1 MLFPIFRG
9 FNLICGNLCR
19 PIVLSGS
26 TLLKKMLLLF
36 CLKAPDI
43 NLNRRFSPREG
54 ALHSG
59 PAINIRKNEKG
70 EYVYFDPHVNGY
82 YNARMGIKCDFW
94 NCPDD
99 DQIKKFSGYQFK
111 KGILAF
117 YPTLITGSIEEFE
130 RNLARI
136 KEFRKKHYRSEAEA
150 HQQELSYIRG
160 VHIEGGLISKKGVHP
175 KEYTNVFQNLK
186 TVKAL
191 VEKYQGLIKMWT
203 LCPTMDPNGKIT
215 KYLQSQGILVSYG
228 HSDATYSQA
237 MKAFEQHGVKTITHW
252 GNTMFLHKNIRNARD
267 ITDEQIR
274 FILNPNSIKDAS
286 NKDDFGI
293 GYYALHDPNVTLQVI
308 CGSPEAKDVHL
319 NPKLLRAVYQHKGPE
334 KIALVS
340 DVACNPRRTNTLRGA
355 NQLVSEHRENLGRLL
370 AKPESEIQKS

>member
-1 MLFPIFRG
+1 M
-9 FNLICGNLCR
+9 
-19 PIVLSGS
+19 V
-26 TLLKKMLLLF
+26 LLF

-43 NLNRRFSPREG
+43 NLNRRFSPGEG
-54 ALHSG
+54 TLHSG
-59 PAINIRKNEKG
+59 PAINIRKNEDGK
-70 EYVYFDPHVNGY
+70 YVYFDPHVNGY

-99 DQIKKFSGYQFK
+99 AQIKKFSEYQFK

-117 YPTLITGSIEEFE
+117 YPTLITSSIQEFE

-136 KEFRKKHYRSEAEA
+136 QEFRKKHYSSEADA
-150 HQQELSYIRG
+150 LKQGLSYIRG

-175 KEYTNVFQNLK
+175 EKYTNVFENLK

-191 VEKYQGLIKMWT
+191 VEKHPGLIKMWT
-203 LCPTMDPNGKIT
+203 LCPTMDPSGEIT
-215 KYLQSQGILVSYG
+215 KYLLSQGILVSYG
-228 HSDATYSQA
+228 HSKATYSQA
-237 MKAFEQHGVKTITHW
+237 KKAFNEHGVKTVTHW
-252 GNTMFLHKNIRNARD
+252 GNTMFLHKDIPDARC
-267 ITDEQIR
+267 ITDAQINM
-274 FILNPNSIKDAS
+274 LLDPKSISRAV

-319 NPKLLRAVYQHKGPE
+319 NPKLLRAVYKLKGPE

-340 DVACNPRRTNTLRGA
+340 DVACNPQRPNTLRGA

-370 AKPESEIQKS
+370 AKPESEIQTSEAKQNGLPSRSKALAM

>member
-1 MLFPIFRG
+1 
-9 FNLICGNLCR
+9 
-19 PIVLSGS
+19 
-26 TLLKKMLLLF
+26 MLLLF

-43 NLNRRFSPREG
+43 NLNRRFSPGKG

-59 PAINIRKNEKG
+59 PAINIRKNEDGK
-70 EYVYFDPHVNGY
+70 YVYFDPHVNGY

-99 DQIKKFSGYQFK
+99 AQIKKFSEYQFK

-117 YPTLITGSIEEFE
+117 YPTLITSSIQEFE

-136 KEFRKKHYRSEAEA
+136 QEFRKKHYSSEADA
-150 HQQELSYIRG
+150 LKQGLSYIRG

-175 KEYTNVFQNLK
+175 EEYTNVFKNLK

-191 VEKYQGLIKMWT
+191 VEKHPGLIKMWT
-203 LCPTMDPNGKIT
+203 LCPTMDPSGAIT

-228 HSDATYSQA
+228 HSKATYSQA
-237 MKAFEQHGVKTITHW
+237 KKAFNEHGVKTVTHW
-252 GNTMFLHKNIRNARD
+252 GNTMFLHKDIPDARC
-267 ITDEQIR
+267 ITDEQIG
-274 FILNPNSIKDAS
+274 FILNPDSINKAS
-286 NKDDFGI
+286 NKDNFGI

-319 NPKLLRAVYQHKGPE
+319 NPKLLRAVYELKGPE

-340 DVACNPRRTNTLRGA
+340 DVACNPRRPETLRGA

-370 AKPESEIQKS
+370 AKPESEI